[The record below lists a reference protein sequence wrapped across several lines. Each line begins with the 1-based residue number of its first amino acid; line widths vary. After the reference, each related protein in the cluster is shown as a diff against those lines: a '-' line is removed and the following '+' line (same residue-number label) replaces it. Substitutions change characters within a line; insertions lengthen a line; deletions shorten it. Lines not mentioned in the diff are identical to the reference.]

1 MPWHPVSFFLCFFVF
16 VPQRLYLY
24 THKILYTMKYYFYS
38 LIVIALLLTA
48 SVSIHASKKL
58 KGEASCRTTNTETI
72 LHAWCWSFNTIRE
85 NMKSIADAGF
95 TMVQTSPANHCFIG
109 DDGGKQIMGNGKWYY
124 HYQPLD
130 WTIGNYQMGTRD
142 EFIAMCAEAKKY
154 GVRVIVDVLPNHTA
168 FDTSAVAQGLRD
180 AVGGIDNL
188 YHANGLVEIKDY
200 NDRLQCTTSGVGG
213 LPDVNTENPDFQYY
227 YMQYVADLIRCGAGG
242 FRYDTAKHI
251 GLPSDP
257 LDPKSKKNDFWPVAM
272 GMKSVKGF
280 RLENR
285 DQLFIY
291 GEVLQDRNVKEKEY
305 SKYMGLTASNYGHE
319 IRQIISKR
327 KATSAEVAD
336 WQHSVSATKLTT
348 WVESHDT
355 YCNANESATLT
366 DTQIR
371 LGWVIITARQNG
383 TPLFFS
389 RPDGSTRENFWGN
402 NLIGPKGNDEFRN
415 PEVVAVNKFRK
426 EMDGEKEYIGT
437 AADGSVVAIGRG
449 DKGMAIVNLSQQG
462 VALSIATKMAD
473 GTYTDAVHGTVFTAA
488 DGILTAT
495 LAPET
500 SYVIK

>member
-1 MPWHPVSFFLCFFVF
+1 M
-16 VPQRLYLY
+16 
-24 THKILYTMKYYFYS
+24 
-38 LIVIALLLTA
+38 
-48 SVSIHASKKL
+48 
-58 KGEASCRTTNTETI
+58 
-72 LHAWCWSFNTIRE
+72 
-85 NMKSIADAGF
+85 
-95 TMVQTSPANHCFIG
+95 
-109 DDGGKQIMGNGKWYY
+109 
-124 HYQPLD
+124 
-130 WTIGNYQMGTRD
+130 
-142 EFIAMCAEAKKY
+142 
-154 GVRVIVDVLPNHTA
+154 IVDVLPNHTA

-305 SKYMGLTASNYGHE
+305 GKYMGLTASNYGHE

-336 WQHSVSATKLTT
+336 WQHPVSAAKLTT

-437 AADGSVVAIGRG
+437 ATDGSVVAIGRG
-449 DKGMAIVNLSQQG
+449 HKGMAIVNLSQQE

-488 DGILTAT
+488 NGILTAT

-500 SYVIK
+500 SYMVK

>member
-1 MPWHPVSFFLCFFVF
+1 
-16 VPQRLYLY
+16 
-24 THKILYTMKYYFYS
+24 MKYYFYS

-227 YMQYVADLIRCGAGG
+227 YMQYVADLIRCGPGG

-305 SKYMGLTASNYGHE
+305 GKYMGLTASNYGHE

-415 PEVVAVNKFRK
+415 PEVVAGKKFSAP
-426 EMDGEKEYIGT
+426 